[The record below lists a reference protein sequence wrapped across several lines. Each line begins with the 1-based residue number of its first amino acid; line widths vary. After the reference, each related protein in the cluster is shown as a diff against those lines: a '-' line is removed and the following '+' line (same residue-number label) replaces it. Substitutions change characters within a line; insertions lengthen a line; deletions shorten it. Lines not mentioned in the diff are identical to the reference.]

1 MVEDLK
7 KLRRRIRSLRNTQ
20 KITRALEMVSASK
33 FRRAEESWNS
43 AKPYYLFLR
52 RIIAR
57 LLANREKF
65 QRFVIEHPFFQSN
78 DEQSPD
84 CLVLI
89 TSDRG
94 LCGAFNSN
102 LIQYADEFLHKQ
114 SPEKKIV
121 IYAIGRRGFNHFRRQ
136 GAEIIGTALEL
147 AARFELETVEKIAT
161 ELETLFLQKKINT
174 IYLLFSR
181 FISRTTN
188 RPVIETLLPINPE
201 ILVKEEDLSEAET
214 RLDYII
220 EPNIMGLI
228 VELLPAYVRSR
239 VAQTL
244 LEAFTAEHS
253 ARMLAMTNATRNCG
267 ELLDELTLKM
277 NKARQSAITRELL
290 DIISG
295 AEALRKMQ
303 E

>member
-20 KITRALEMVSASK
+20 KITRAMEMVSAAK
-33 FRRAEESWNS
+33 FRRTEESWNS
-43 AKPYYLFLR
+43 AKLYYLYLR
-52 RIIAR
+52 RIIVR
-57 LLANREKF
+57 LLANRDKF
-65 QRFVIEHPFFQSN
+65 ARVVIEHPFLQSN

-94 LCGAFNSN
+94 LCGAFNTN
-102 LIQYADEFLHKQ
+102 LIQYAEEFLHKQ
-114 SPEKKIV
+114 SAQKKV
-121 IYAIGRRGFNHFRRQ
+121 VLYLIGRRGYNHFRRQ
-136 GAEIIGTALEL
+136 NAEIIGTALDL
-147 AARFELETVEKIAT
+147 AARFNLEIVEKIAT
-161 ELETLFLQKKINT
+161 DLETLFLQKKINT

-181 FISRTTN
+181 YISRTTN
-188 RPVIETLLPINPE
+188 RPIIETLLPINPE
-201 ILVKEEDLSEAET
+201 MLAEEEKLTEAEA

-220 EPNIMGLI
+220 EPDIAGVI
-228 VELLPAYVRSR
+228 AELLPAYLRSKL
-239 VAQTL
+239 AQTL
-244 LEAFTAEHS
+244 LEAFTSEHS

-277 NKARQSAITRELL
+277 NKARQAAITRELL
-290 DIISG
+290 DIVSG